1 MDIGCDKIMEFAMN
15 IMANLVGKVTDEI
28 MEYQIFCQSVQQ
40 DKSLGIAENSPL
52 RVFFFDGFP
61 KVVFFKYI

>member
-52 RVFFFDGFP
+52 RVFF
-61 KVVFFKYI
+61 